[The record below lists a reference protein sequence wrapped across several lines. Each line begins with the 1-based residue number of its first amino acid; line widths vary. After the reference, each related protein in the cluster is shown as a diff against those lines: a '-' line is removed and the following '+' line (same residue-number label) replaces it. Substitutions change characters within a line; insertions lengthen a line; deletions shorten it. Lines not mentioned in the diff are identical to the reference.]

1 LNLILDEIE
10 LYSHPE
16 MQKQFINNLLL
27 GISKLTMNNIK
38 CLNILFIT
46 HSPFILSDIPKEN
59 VLFLSEGKPQ
69 DFRRMNTF
77 GANIT
82 DLLSDS
88 FFINNGLIGDF
99 AKGKINKT
107 LNWLRIQ
114 ANKKIEMD
122 DQKLEIDKE
131 LEYNDVE
138 NTKEYNKKIIQLID
152 EPLIHY
158 QLKELYMQYVND
170 DDYLQEEIDRLTK
183 LKSK

>member
-1 LNLILDEIE
+1 MYHLINLNSSYENETFNKYKFLNLILDEIE

-114 ANKKIEMD
+114 ANKKIKKEGD
-122 DQKLEIDKE
+122 LIYLVPESHDEVHTPIILSEGDQLEIAGKVV
-131 LEYNDVE
+131 DVF
-138 NTKEYNKKIIQLID
+138 NF
-152 EPLIHY
+152 
-158 QLKELYMQYVND
+158 
-170 DDYLQEEIDRLTK
+170 
-183 LKSK
+183 S